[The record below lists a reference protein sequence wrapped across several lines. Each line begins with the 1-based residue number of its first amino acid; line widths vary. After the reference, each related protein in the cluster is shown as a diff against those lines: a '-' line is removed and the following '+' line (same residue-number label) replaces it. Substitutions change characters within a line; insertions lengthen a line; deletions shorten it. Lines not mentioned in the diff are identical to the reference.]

1 MSNSRHRMT
10 FAEKLRARNANKKK
24 EDRNEKKIV
33 EKKEERKEEK
43 KKSMWDT
50 GFSEDNWEFGNT
62 KSIPDFNVISDKFD
76 RKKGK

>member
-24 EDRNEKKIV
+24 EDRKEKKIV
-33 EKKEERKEEK
+33 EKKEEK

-76 RKKGK
+76 RKKDK